1 MKQKIMDS
9 LTHPVKCKLIME
21 IHSAGRVTAKQL
33 AQKYKDIAQATLYR
47 YLKQMTDD
55 NILKV
60 VEKNQIRGTIEKT
73 YALTPDLAESIQV
86 KLDSNSGDAYMQMF
100 IQYILGFTKQFH
112 EYCKKTDINIIED
125 KSGFSLVP
133 IYATDEE
140 LTSVLEQYAKILE
153 PLQNNL
159 PTSDRKLRT
168 IGLIITPPET
178 YK

>member
-1 MKQKIMDS
+1 MDCLS
-9 LTHPVKCKLIME
+9 HPVKCKLIME
-21 IHSAGRVTAKQL
+21 IHSAGRITAKEL
-33 AQKYKDIAQATLYR
+33 AKKYRNISQATLYR

-73 YALTPDLAESIQV
+73 YALAPNLGEGMQGVINT
-86 KLDSNSGDAYMQMF
+86 NSGDAYMQMF
-100 IQYILGFTKQFH
+100 IQYILSFTKQFH
-112 EYCKKTDINIIED
+112 EYCKKTDINIVED

-133 IYATDEE
+133 IYATDDE
-140 LTSVLEQYAKILE
+140 LASALEQCARIFE
-153 PLQNNL
+153 PLRNNP
-159 PTSDRKLRT
+159 PTPDRKLRS

>member
-1 MKQKIMDS
+1 MKQKIMDC

-21 IHSAGRVTAKQL
+21 IHSAGRITAKQL
-33 AQKYKDIAQATLYR
+33 AQKYGDIAQATLYR

-73 YALTPDLAESIQV
+73 YALTPDLGEGIQG
-86 KLDSNSGDAYMQMF
+86 KLDTNSGDAYMQMF
-100 IQYILGFTKQFH
+100 IQYIFGFTKQFH

-133 IYATDEE
+133 IYATDDE
-140 LTSVLEQYAKILE
+140 LVSALEQYARIFG
-153 PLQNNL
+153 PLQNNP

-178 YK
+178 Y